1 MIVLAGEV
9 GLRGLLDALRR
20 PEGERILHRL
30 PPAFRRGFLAWAG
43 EREEAFGSA
52 GVPEGAEPFS
62 EGVFQAL
69 WRLGEKAG
77 SGFTVSLEALRPHQY
92 VIELCERLD
101 LNPYRIPGLGYA
113 ALRDAPA
120 EDERAAGFLT
130 AEKARVIEGPAG
142 RRYLAPPERGY

>member
-30 PPAFRRGFLAWAG
+30 PPAFRRGFSAWAG

-113 ALRDAPA
+113 AVFFLFSVEFFYIFIYLDIHRFSIFFIFIF
-120 EDERAAGFLT
+120 GFLVST
-130 AEKARVIEGPAG
+130 P
-142 RRYLAPPERGY
+142 LFF